1 MNAARQFGAFTARE
15 VDAKRIGRA
24 AAPVLTRTLLP
35 VFALAGLVALL
46 AALACSAAATP
57 TAPPATPAPTAATL
71 PTPAT
76 EGGTVLEAVIGP
88 AREDCVGVAEMRCL
102 VVDGFLFYSE
112 IDGFD
117 YQEGY
122 EYRLLMEQYEA
133 YPGQEI
139 PADAGRYGYRLIE
152 VLEKTGVR

>member
-1 MNAARQFGAFTARE
+1 MNGRQFAAWVARA
-15 VDAKRIGRA
+15 VNAGRIGRA
-24 AAPVLTRTLLP
+24 AQSVSTRTLLP
-35 VFALAGLVALL
+35 VCALVLLL

-57 TAPPATPAPTAATL
+57 TAPPATPSAPSPAAL

-88 AREDCVGVAEMRCL
+88 EREDCVGVAPMRCL

-122 EYRLLMEQYEA
+122 QYRILMEQYEA

-139 PADAGRYGYRLIE
+139 PADAGRYGYRLLE

>member
-1 MNAARQFGAFTARE
+1 MNAARQFAAFPAFTALA
-15 VDAKRIGRA
+15 VDAGRIGRA
-24 AAPVLTRTLLP
+24 AAPVLARALLP
-35 VFALAGLVALL
+35 AFALVVLL
-46 AALACSAAATP
+46 AAVACSAAATP
-57 TAPPATPAPTAATL
+57 TAPPATPAPTAL
-71 PTPAT
+71 PTPST

-122 EYRLLMEQYEA
+122 QYRILMEQYEA
-133 YPGQEI
+133 YPGQEV
-139 PADAGRYGYRLIE
+139 PADAGRYGYRLLE

>member
-1 MNAARQFGAFTARE
+1 MNARQFATLAARII
-15 VDAKRIGRA
+15 DAARPIRVA
-24 AAPVLTRTLLP
+24 LP
-35 VFALAGLVALL
+35 VAALILLLAGVAC
-46 AALACSAAATP
+46 AAAATP
-57 TAPPATPAPTAATL
+57 TAPPATPAPTVL

-112 IDGFD
+112 IDGFA

-122 EYRLLMEQYEA
+122 EYRILMEQYEA

-152 VLEKTGVR
+152 VLEKTRVR

>member
-1 MNAARQFGAFTARE
+1 MRAVGAVRLSLA
-15 VDAKRIGRA
+15 GRA
-24 AAPVLTRTLLP
+24 AAPVMTRAALP
-35 VFALAGLVALL
+35 VVALIWLL

-57 TAPPATPAPTAATL
+57 TQPPATPAPTVL

-122 EYRLLMEQYEA
+122 EYRILMEQYEA

-152 VLEKTGVR
+152 VLEKTRVR